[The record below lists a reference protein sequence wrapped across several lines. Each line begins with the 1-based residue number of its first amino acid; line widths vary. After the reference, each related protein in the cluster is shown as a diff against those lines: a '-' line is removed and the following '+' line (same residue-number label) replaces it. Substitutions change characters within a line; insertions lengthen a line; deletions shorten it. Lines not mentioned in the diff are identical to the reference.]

1 MIAKSGIWQLLS
13 GLLVNVSTAY
23 TSRAATA
30 FKNDYERTKSMADIQ
45 LRRLL
50 TDVNSTTFSCS
61 LVVGASTDGA
71 ISRFNGVYPMLKAMA
86 LYNPPAIIGDPET
99 PIDLVPI
106 DWVAEELAAVSFGA
120 NKTPQPDVMAS
131 AGEQAGTLGDL
142 MGTAEDRIAS
152 FRHEFGYGYD
162 WPTPIISRR
171 RYEFLRRT
179 ATTWEIPAHLASQM
193 RLMQRL
199 QNRQAEYARYMEG
212 SRAAPPANVTRPAPA
227 IESYVSVVMEFWLKT
242 ERESMSRSLARQ
254 RRSTGES

>member
-1 MIAKSGIWQLLS
+1 
-13 GLLVNVSTAY
+13 
-23 TSRAATA
+23 
-30 FKNDYERTKSMADIQ
+30 MADIQ

-106 DWVAEELAAVSFGA
+106 DWVAENWPQSASGP
-120 NKTPQPDVMAS
+120 TRRPQPDVMAS

-152 FRHEFGYGYD
+152 FRMSSDTGTIGRHRSSPVGGTSFCAELRQPGKSR
-162 WPTPIISRR
+162 PI
-171 RYEFLRRT
+171 
-179 ATTWEIPAHLASQM
+179 
-193 RLMQRL
+193 
-199 QNRQAEYARYMEG
+199 
-212 SRAAPPANVTRPAPA
+212 
-227 IESYVSVVMEFWLKT
+227 
-242 ERESMSRSLARQ
+242 
-254 RRSTGES
+254 